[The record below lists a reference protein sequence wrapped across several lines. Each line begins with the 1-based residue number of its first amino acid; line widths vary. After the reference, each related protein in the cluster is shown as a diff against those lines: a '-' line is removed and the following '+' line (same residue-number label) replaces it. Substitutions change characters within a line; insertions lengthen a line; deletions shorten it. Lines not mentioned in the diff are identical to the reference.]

1 MVGKEK
7 REGGNSKGK
16 AGRGRRG
23 KRKERIKGGRRERE
37 KEDTIRIGFKSKIRG
52 RRGGRGKNERVR
64 INGEMFPKVFDVERE
79 REEQGHDGLP
89 NGKDRGRRRK
99 GGNLLLGVSEEKIEN
114 REDEYNIL
122 YPS

>member
-1 MVGKEK
+1 M
-7 REGGNSKGK
+7 
-16 AGRGRRG
+16 
-23 KRKERIKGGRRERE
+23 
-37 KEDTIRIGFKSKIRG
+37 
-52 RRGGRGKNERVR
+52 R

-89 NGKDRGRRRK
+89 NGKDRRRRKK

-122 YPS
+122 YPSWIK